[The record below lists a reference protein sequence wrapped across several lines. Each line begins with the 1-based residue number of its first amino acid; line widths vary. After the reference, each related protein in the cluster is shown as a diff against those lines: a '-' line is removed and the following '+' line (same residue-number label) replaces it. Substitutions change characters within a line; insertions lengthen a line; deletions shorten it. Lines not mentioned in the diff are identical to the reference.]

1 MRAPALALL
10 LFLAGCVSDGRS
22 LAPRVHDAAAVRAEM
37 GAPAEVLKAP
47 HGGEVW
53 FYPRGRTGRETWRAE
68 IGPDG
73 KLVREVEQVLDEKNF
88 DRILDG
94 KTTREELRLMLG
106 PPVQEWIG
114 VNGWEIIWDYP
125 YRWAQMPWMLHVGI
139 DQKGVVT
146 SQFRRN
152 DLNAAA
158 DRI

>member
-1 MRAPALALL
+1 MRVPALALL
-10 LFLAGCVSDGRS
+10 FLVAACVSDGRS

-53 FYPRGRTGRETWRAE
+53 FYPRGRVGRETWRAE
-68 IGPDG
+68 IGLDG
-73 KLVREVEQVLDEKNF
+73 KLVRGVEQVLDEKNF

-152 DLNAAA
+152 DLNAPAE
-158 DRI
+158 RL

>member
-1 MRAPALALL
+1 MRAAALVLL

-22 LAPRVHDAAAVRAEM
+22 LAPSVHDAAAVRAEM

-53 FYPRGRTGRETWRAE
+53 FYPRGRVGRETWRAE

-158 DRI
+158 ERL

>member
-1 MRAPALALL
+1 MKAAALVLL

-22 LAPRVHDAAAVRAEM
+22 LAPSVHDAAAVRAEM

-53 FYPRGRTGRETWRAE
+53 FYPRGRVGRETWRAE

-158 DRI
+158 DRL